1 MYEENCRPLP
11 PGDSVAVFAQ
21 ALAEI
26 ERLAPANPPSRLNF
40 PSVVQEPNSAM
51 RPRFTAIC
59 RRLLLPG
66 SGLAGF
72 DSVTMLGDLARRG
85 AACLLCLNHRST
97 LDVPTLYA
105 LAEDQADPA
114 ALERIIWISG
124 RKLDEDCGVT
134 PLLARCFRRVVVTPK
149 AELLAIESDD
159 ERRRRRR
166 ANVQAYRAM
175 HELRRQGWV
184 LALFPAGTRLRPAD
198 ERTGLAIE
206 EIDSYL
212 RCADYLV
219 LAHIEGCTLPVSR
232 DHDLSHETPR
242 LDRMVYVFGPIVEA
256 AHWRAQAAR
265 RYPQLGQRGASRRAI
280 MEDIAALQGAAANAD
295 LPLNATR

>member
-26 ERLAPANPPSRLNF
+26 ERLARETSRRSQDIEN
-40 PSVVQEPNSAM
+40 VVQEPNVAAL
-51 RPRFTAIC
+51 PRFTAIC

-66 SGLAGF
+66 SGLVGF
-72 DSVTMLGDLARRG
+72 DSVTKLGELARRG

-124 RKLDEDCGVT
+124 RKLDEDRGVT
-134 PLLARCFRRVVVTPK
+134 PLLARCFRRIVVTPK

-159 ERRRRRR
+159 ERRQRRRVNMR
-166 ANVQAYRAM
+166 AYRAM
-175 HELRRQGWV
+175 HAVRRQGWV
-184 LALFPAGTRLRPAD
+184 LALFPAGTRLRPDD

-212 RCADYLV
+212 RCADYLL

-242 LDRMVYVFGPIVEA
+242 LDRMLYVFGPVVETA
-256 AHWRAQAAR
+256 QWRAQAVR

-280 MEDIAALQGAAANAD
+280 MEDIAALQKAAAIAD
-295 LPLNATR
+295 SPLDAPP